1 METTALSTT
10 QEALLQAKDI
20 IAQNIASNEKAKEV
34 AKILLAKI
42 ENTPISDTPEVRFL
56 DEECKTFLGKISKTI
71 SAMTDRRK
79 PITQAFD
86 QIRKHFTE
94 LENELKTGEEI
105 QAIQNFRN
113 AFARH
118 IAEIAAKEE
127 EARRI
132 KAATEQERIEMR
144 AYFKQAFTK
153 GLVNTLS
160 LAYDSLEEIFNSI
173 TLQNC
178 ELKKDELK
186 NFSSEYK
193 PATFSYP
200 YRNYITKEEEIAIY
214 EEIAS
219 SKSAKNE
226 LEYNEKITEKIR
238 YYLDRVDSK
247 KQELLEI
254 AQANAAEKERLAKEA
269 EERAKR
275 EAEEKIQE
283 LLNFTQKQQTSI
295 KAEKT
300 EAYLNTLFDQ
310 NYSAPEANVKKTLSI
325 EVSNP
330 AGYGQIFMFW
340 FEREGKN
347 LPNEKIEKKSIAQM
361 KKFCEDIANKDGEI
375 ITSNFITYKEVVT
388 AK

>member
-1 METTALSTT
+1 
-10 QEALLQAKDI
+10 
-20 IAQNIASNEKAKEV
+20 
-34 AKILLAKI
+34 
-42 ENTPISDTPEVRFL
+42 
-56 DEECKTFLGKISKTI
+56 
-71 SAMTDRRK
+71 MTNRRK

-105 QAIQNFRN
+105 QAIQDFRN
-113 AFARH
+113 TFARH

-144 AYFKQAFTK
+144 AYFKQAFTDD
-153 GLVNTLS
+153 LVNTLS

-200 YRNYITKEEEIAIY
+200 YRLYITGEEEIEIY
-214 EEIAS
+214 KEIAPS
-219 SKSAKNE
+219 ESAKNE
-226 LEYNEKITEKIR
+226 SEYNEKITEKIR

-275 EAEEKIQE
+275 EAEEKRQE
-283 LLNFTQKQQTSI
+283 LLNFTQKQQASI
-295 KAEKT
+295 EAEKT
-300 EAYLNTLFDQ
+300 EASLNTLFDQ

>member
-1 METTALSTT
+1 
-10 QEALLQAKDI
+10 
-20 IAQNIASNEKAKEV
+20 
-34 AKILLAKI
+34 
-42 ENTPISDTPEVRFL
+42 
-56 DEECKTFLGKISKTI
+56 
-71 SAMTDRRK
+71 
-79 PITQAFD
+79 
-86 QIRKHFTE
+86 
-94 LENELKTGEEI
+94 
-105 QAIQNFRN
+105 
-113 AFARH
+113 
-118 IAEIAAKEE
+118 
-127 EARRI
+127 
-132 KAATEQERIEMR
+132 MR

-269 EERAKR
+269 EEKR
-275 EAEEKIQE
+275 QE
-283 LLNFTQKQQTSI
+283 LLNFTQKQQTSTRQR
-295 KAEKT
+295 KLKH
-300 EAYLNTLFDQ
+300 
-310 NYSAPEANVKKTLSI
+310 SSI
-325 EVSNP
+325 PDSP
-330 AGYGQIFMFW
+330 KII
-340 FEREGKN
+340 
-347 LPNEKIEKKSIAQM
+347 LPLRRM
-361 KKFCEDIANKDGEI
+361 
-375 ITSNFITYKEVVT
+375 
-388 AK
+388 

>member
-20 IAQNIASNEKAKEV
+20 IVQNIASNEKAKEV

-127 EARRI
+127 ESRRI

-144 AYFKQAFTK
+144 AYFKQAFTND
-153 GLVNTLS
+153 LVNTLS

-200 YRNYITKEEEIAIY
+200 YRNYITKEEEIAI
-214 EEIAS
+214 
-219 SKSAKNE
+219 
-226 LEYNEKITEKIR
+226 
-238 YYLDRVDSK
+238 
-247 KQELLEI
+247 
-254 AQANAAEKERLAKEA
+254 
-269 EERAKR
+269 
-275 EAEEKIQE
+275 
-283 LLNFTQKQQTSI
+283 
-295 KAEKT
+295 
-300 EAYLNTLFDQ
+300 
-310 NYSAPEANVKKTLSI
+310 
-325 EVSNP
+325 
-330 AGYGQIFMFW
+330 
-340 FEREGKN
+340 
-347 LPNEKIEKKSIAQM
+347 
-361 KKFCEDIANKDGEI
+361 
-375 ITSNFITYKEVVT
+375 
-388 AK
+388 

>member
-1 METTALSTT
+1 METTALTTT
-10 QEALLQAKDI
+10 QETLLQAKDI
-20 IAQNIASNEKAKEV
+20 ISQNIASSGKAKEV
-34 AKILLAKI
+34 AKKLIEKI
-42 ENTPISDTPEVRFL
+42 NASTIADTPEIRFL
-56 DEECKTFLGKISKTI
+56 DEECKSFLGKVTKTI
-71 SAMTDRRK
+71 SAMTERRK

-275 EAEEKIQE
+275 EAEEKRQE

-295 KAEKT
+295 EAEKT
-300 EAYLNTLFDQ
+300 EASLNTLFDQ

>member
-1 METTALSTT
+1 METTALTTT

-34 AKILLAKI
+34 AKILLSKI
-42 ENTPISDTPEVRFL
+42 ENTTISDTPEVRFL
-56 DEECKTFLGKISKTI
+56 DEECKSFLGKVSKTI
-71 SAMTDRRK
+71 SAMTERRK

-105 QAIQNFRN
+105 QAIQDFRN

-132 KAATEQERIEMR
+132 KAATEQERIETR
-144 AYFKQAFTK
+144 AYFKQAFTDD
-153 GLVNTLS
+153 LVNTLS

-173 TLQNC
+173 TLQNIGQ
-178 ELKKDELK
+178 KKEEIK
-186 NFSSEYK
+186 NFASEYK
-193 PATFSYP
+193 PATFIYP
-200 YRNYITKEEEIAIY
+200 GRYYTTQEEHDRILAEISPEEI
-214 EEIAS
+214 
-219 SKSAKNE
+219 KKNE
-226 LEYNEKITEKIR
+226 KEYQEKIIEKIR
-238 YYLDRVDSK
+238 YYLDRFDSK
-247 KQELLEI
+247 RKELEEI
-254 AQANAAEKERLAKEA
+254 EQASAAEKERLAKEA

-275 EAEEKIQE
+275 EAEEKRQE
-283 LLNFTQKQQTSI
+283 LLNLTQKQQTAI
-295 KAEKT
+295 EAEKT
-300 EAYLNTLFDQ
+300 EASLNTLFDQ
-310 NYSAPEANVKKTLSI
+310 NYSASAANVKKTLSI

>member
-56 DEECKTFLGKISKTI
+56 DEECKTFLGKVSKTI
-71 SAMTDRRK
+71 SAMTNRRK

-105 QAIQNFRN
+105 QAIQDFRN
-113 AFARH
+113 TFARH

-144 AYFKQAFTK
+144 AYFKQAFTDD
-153 GLVNTLS
+153 LVNTLS

-200 YRNYITKEEEIAIY
+200 YRLYITGEEEIEIY
-214 EEIAS
+214 KEIAPS
-219 SKSAKNE
+219 ESAKNE
-226 LEYNEKITEKIR
+226 SEYNEKITEKIR
-238 YYLDRVDSK
+238 YYLDRVNSK

-275 EAEEKIQE
+275 EAEEKRQE
-283 LLNFTQKQQTSI
+283 LLNFTQKQQASI
-295 KAEKT
+295 EAEKT
-300 EAYLNTLFDQ
+300 EASLNTLFDQ

>member
-56 DEECKTFLGKISKTI
+56 DEECKTFLGKVSKTI
-71 SAMTDRRK
+71 SAMTNRRK

-105 QAIQNFRN
+105 QAIQDFRN
-113 AFARH
+113 TFARH

-144 AYFKQAFTK
+144 AYFKQAFTDD
-153 GLVNTLS
+153 LVNTLS

-200 YRNYITKEEEIAIY
+200 YRLYITGEEEIEIY
-214 EEIAS
+214 KEIAPS
-219 SKSAKNE
+219 ESAKNE
-226 LEYNEKITEKIR
+226 SEYNEKITEKIR
-238 YYLDRVDSK
+238 YYLDRVNSK

-275 EAEEKIQE
+275 EAEEKRQE
-283 LLNFTQKQQTSI
+283 LLNFTQKQQASI
-295 KAEKT
+295 EAEKT
-300 EAYLNTLFDQ
+300 EVSLNTLFDQ

>member
-1 METTALSTT
+1 M
-10 QEALLQAKDI
+10 
-20 IAQNIASNEKAKEV
+20 
-34 AKILLAKI
+34 
-42 ENTPISDTPEVRFL
+42 
-56 DEECKTFLGKISKTI
+56 
-71 SAMTDRRK
+71 
-79 PITQAFD
+79 
-86 QIRKHFTE
+86 
-94 LENELKTGEEI
+94 
-105 QAIQNFRN
+105 
-113 AFARH
+113 
-118 IAEIAAKEE
+118 
-127 EARRI
+127 
-132 KAATEQERIEMR
+132 
-144 AYFKQAFTK
+144 
-153 GLVNTLS
+153 
-160 LAYDSLEEIFNSI
+160 
-173 TLQNC
+173 
-178 ELKKDELK
+178 K

-275 EAEEKIQE
+275 EAEEKRQE
-283 LLNFTQKQQTSI
+283 LLNFTQKQQT
-295 KAEKT
+295 
-300 EAYLNTLFDQ
+300 
-310 NYSAPEANVKKTLSI
+310 SI

>member
-1 METTALSTT
+1 M
-10 QEALLQAKDI
+10 
-20 IAQNIASNEKAKEV
+20 
-34 AKILLAKI
+34 
-42 ENTPISDTPEVRFL
+42 
-56 DEECKTFLGKISKTI
+56 
-71 SAMTDRRK
+71 
-79 PITQAFD
+79 
-86 QIRKHFTE
+86 
-94 LENELKTGEEI
+94 
-105 QAIQNFRN
+105 
-113 AFARH
+113 
-118 IAEIAAKEE
+118 
-127 EARRI
+127 
-132 KAATEQERIEMR
+132 
-144 AYFKQAFTK
+144 
-153 GLVNTLS
+153 
-160 LAYDSLEEIFNSI
+160 
-173 TLQNC
+173 
-178 ELKKDELK
+178 K

-275 EAEEKIQE
+275 EAEEKRQE

-295 KAEKT
+295 EAEKT
-300 EAYLNTLFDQ
+300 EASLNTLFDQ

>member
-56 DEECKTFLGKISKTI
+56 DEECKTFLGKVSKTI
-71 SAMTDRRK
+71 SAMTNLRK

-105 QAIQNFRN
+105 QAIQDFRN
-113 AFARH
+113 TFARH

-144 AYFKQAFTK
+144 AYFKQAFTDD
-153 GLVNTLS
+153 LVNTLS

-200 YRNYITKEEEIAIY
+200 CRLYITGEEEIEIY
-214 EEIAS
+214 KEIAPS
-219 SKSAKNE
+219 ESAKNE
-226 LEYNEKITEKIR
+226 SEYNEKITEKIR
-238 YYLDRVDSK
+238 YYLDRVNSK

-275 EAEEKIQE
+275 EAEEKRQE
-283 LLNFTQKQQTSI
+283 LLNFTQKQQASI
-295 KAEKT
+295 EAEKT
-300 EAYLNTLFDQ
+300 EASLNTLFDQ